1 MKKPLPM
8 RACAC
13 YTPILS
19 LRTPILSLLLWLII
33 LLCPR
38 LSYAQCATAPIA
50 AATCTGGNGTAA
62 GGITISTGQTYWVSG
77 ASSFSAIILSGGILR
92 VCGTLNI
99 TVLTFNSGDLIVE
112 SGGTVNITSFSS
124 SNLNGNV
131 VFINRG
137 TINITSN
144 FTFQNAGNAIYN
156 DLSTSVFNVA
166 GTVTVNSA
174 LIVNRG
180 NISFSGLYYQGAA
193 GDFCVQD
200 QSITNIG
207 TLTNVT
213 TNSFAYSGLGSP
225 ACVHVSG
232 SAVLNGNLTNASLI
246 HVCQGATA
254 TPTGGATSNPGDGW
268 GSAIVTTGCSS
279 CATVLAL
286 NISDFTAVPQGTG
299 VRLTW
304 TCDQQL
310 QGNEVFYAEK
320 STDGVHFSTFNTIA
334 AFPGQSTYTVA
345 DTDPAAGQS
354 WYRVQVFSLSGGSN
368 YSVIA
373 LVETGSVP
381 GQLQIYPN
389 PAGQN
394 TAITLVIPS
403 MESGTMH
410 ISLVDMTGQLLRSKT
425 ATLTSGANTLTWSLR
440 GLAAGIYIVRIESIG
455 SAVNSN
461 LYGRIVVRGN

>member
-1 MKKPLPM
+1 
-8 RACAC
+8 
-13 YTPILS
+13 
-19 LRTPILSLLLWLII
+19 
-33 LLCPR
+33 
-38 LSYAQCATAPIA
+38 
-50 AATCTGGNGTAA
+50 
-62 GGITISTGQTYWVSG
+62 
-77 ASSFSAIILSGGILR
+77 
-92 VCGTLNI
+92 
-99 TVLTFNSGDLIVE
+99 VLTFNSGDLIVE
-112 SGGTVNITSFSS
+112 NGGTVDITSFSS
-124 SNLNGNV
+124 TNLNGNV

-137 TINITSN
+137 TINITSS

-166 GTVTVNSA
+166 GTVTVNNA

-180 NISFSGLYYQGAA
+180 NISFSALYYQGGA

-200 QSITNIG
+200 QSQTKIG

-213 TNSFAYSGLGSP
+213 TNGFTYSGLGSP
-225 ACVHVSG
+225 ACLYVSG
-232 SAVLNGNLTNASLI
+232 AAILQDNVTNSSLI

-268 GSAIVTTGCSS
+268 GSATVTTGCSS

-334 AFPGQSTYTVA
+334 ASPGQYTYTVA

-354 WYRVQVFSLSGGSN
+354 WYRVQVFSPSGGSN

-373 LVETGSVP
+373 LVETGSVA

-394 TAITLVIPS
+394 TAITLVIPF
-403 MESGTMH
+403 MTSGTVQ
-410 ISLVDMTGQLLRSKT
+410 ISLVDMAGQLLRSKT
-425 ATLTSGANTLTWSLR
+425 AALTSGANTVNWPLQ
-440 GLAAGIYIVRIESIG
+440 GLAAGIYVVRIES
-455 SAVNSN
+455 AMNSN
-461 LYGRIVVRGN
+461 LYGRIAIRGN

>member
-1 MKKPLPM
+1 MNKPLPILVFGR
-8 RACAC
+8 RA
-13 YTPILS
+13 T
-19 LRTPILSLLLWLII
+19 ILSLLSWLIV
-33 LLCPR
+33 LLCPQ
-38 LSYAQCATAPIA
+38 LSHAQCAAAPIA
-50 AATCTGGNGTAA
+50 ATTCTGGNGAATA
-62 GGITISTGQTYWVSG
+62 GITISAGQTYWVSG
-77 ASSFSAIILSGGILR
+77 SSSFATITLSGGILR

-99 TVLTFNSGDLIVE
+99 TTLTFNSGDLIVE
-112 SGGTVNITSFSS
+112 SGGTVDITTFSS

-137 TINITSN
+137 TINITSS

-166 GTVTVNSA
+166 GTVTVDNA

-180 NISFSGLYYQGAA
+180 SISFSALYYQGGA

-200 QSITNIG
+200 QSQTKIG

-213 TNSFAYSGLGSP
+213 TNGFTYSGLGSP
-225 ACVHVSG
+225 ACVYVSG
-232 SAVLNGNLTNASLI
+232 SAVLNDNLTSSSLI

-268 GSAIVTTGCSS
+268 GSATVTTGCSS

-286 NISDFTAVPQGTG
+286 NISDFTAIPQGNT
-299 VRLTW
+299 VHLTW

-334 AFPGQSTYTVA
+334 ASPGQYTYTVA

-354 WYRVQVFSLSGGSN
+354 WYRVEVFSPFGGSN
-368 YSVIA
+368 YSVVA
-373 LVETGSVP
+373 LVETGSTT
-381 GQLQIYPN
+381 GQLRIYPN

-403 MESGTMH
+403 ITSGTAQ
-410 ISLVDMTGQLLRSKT
+410 ISLVDMAGQLLRSKT
-425 ATLTSGANTLTWSLR
+425 IVLTSGTNTLTWSLR
-440 GLAAGIYIVRIESIG
+440 GLPAGMYVVRIA
-455 SAVNSN
+455 SAINNN
-461 LYGRIVVRGN
+461 LYGRIAIRGN

>member
-1 MKKPLPM
+1 MKKPLPI

-19 LRTPILSLLLWLII
+19 LLLSVII

-38 LSYAQCATAPIA
+38 LSHAQCAAAPIA
-50 AATCTGGNGTAA
+50 AATCTGGNGAA
-62 GGITISTGQTYWVSG
+62 ANGITISAGQTYWVTG
-77 ASSFSAIILSGGILR
+77 TTSFAAITLSGGILR
-92 VCGTLNI
+92 VCGTLYI

-112 SGGTVNITSFSS
+112 NGGTVDITSFSS
-124 SNLNGNV
+124 TTMNGNV

-144 FTFQNAGNAIYN
+144 FMFQNAGNAIYN

-180 NISFSGLYYQGAA
+180 NLSFSALYYQGAA

-213 TNSFAYSGLGSP
+213 TNSFTYSGLGSP
-225 ACVHVSG
+225 ACLYVSG
-232 SAVLNGNLTNASLI
+232 SATLQDNVTNSSLI
-246 HVCQGATA
+246 HVCQGSTA
-254 TPTGGATSNPGDGW
+254 TPAGGATTNPGDGW
-268 GSAIVTTGCSS
+268 GSATVTKSCSS
-279 CATVLAL
+279 CSEVLAL
-286 NISDFTAVPQGTG
+286 NISDFTAIPQGST

-304 TCDQQL
+304 TSDQQL

-334 AFPGQSTYTVA
+334 ASPGQYTYTVA
-345 DTDPAAGQS
+345 DPDPAAGQS
-354 WYRVQVFSLSGGSN
+354 WYRIQVFSPSGGSN

-373 LVETGSVP
+373 LVETDSVA

-403 MESGTMH
+403 MASGTVQ
-410 ISLVDMTGQLLRSKT
+410 ISLVDMAGQLLRSKT
-425 ATLTSGANTLTWSLR
+425 ATLTIGANTLTWSLR
-440 GLAAGIYIVRIESIG
+440 GLAAGIYIVRIKSVE

-461 LYGRIVVRGN
+461 LYGRIVIRGN

>member
-1 MKKPLPM
+1 MKNPLPILAFV
-8 RACAC
+8 RCAR
-13 YTPILS
+13 TLHVLS
-19 LRTPILSLLLWLII
+19 WLII

-38 LSYAQCATAPIA
+38 LSYAQCSAAPIA
-50 AATCTGGNGTAA
+50 ATTCTGGNGAA
-62 GGITISTGQTYWVSG
+62 STGITISTGQTYWVTG
-77 ASSFSAIILSGGILR
+77 SSNNFATITLSGGILR
-92 VCGTLNI
+92 VCGSLNI
-99 TVLTFNSGDLIVE
+99 TTLTFNSGDLIVE
-112 SGGTVNITSFSS
+112 SGGTVNITTFSS
-124 SNLNGNV
+124 GNLNGDV

-137 TINITSN
+137 TINITSS

-156 DLSTSVFNVA
+156 DLSTSMFTVS
-166 GTVTVNSA
+166 GTVTVNNA

-180 NISFSGLYYQGAA
+180 NMSLSALYYQGGA

-200 QSITNIG
+200 QSSTKIG

-213 TNSFAYSGLGSP
+213 TNGFTYSGLGSP
-225 ACVHVSG
+225 ACVYVSG
-232 SAVLNGNLTNASLI
+232 TAVLNDNLTNSSLV

-268 GSAIVTTGCSS
+268 GSATVTTGCSS

-286 NISDFTAVPQGTG
+286 NISDFTAIPQGNT

-320 STDGVHFSTFNTIA
+320 STDGVHFNTFNTIA
-334 AFPGQSTYTVA
+334 ASPAQYTYTIA

-354 WYRVQVFSLSGGSN
+354 YYRVEVFSPSGGSN

-373 LVETGSVP
+373 LVETGSTT

-403 MESGTMH
+403 ITSGTAQ
-410 ISLVDMTGQLLRSKT
+410 ISLVDMAGQLLSAKT
-425 ATLTSGANTLTWSLR
+425 VELTSGANTLAWSLR
-440 GLAAGIYIVRIESIG
+440 GLPAGMYVVRIES
-455 SAVNSN
+455 AMNNN
-461 LYGRIVVRGN
+461 LYGKVAVRP

>member
-1 MKKPLPM
+1 MKKPLPILAFV
-8 RACAC
+8 RCA
-13 YTPILS
+13 
-19 LRTPILSLLLWLII
+19 RTLHAFSWLII

-38 LSYAQCATAPIA
+38 LSHAQCAAAPIA
-50 AATCTGGNGTAA
+50 ATTCTGGNGAA
-62 GGITISTGQTYWVSG
+62 SSGITIGTGQTYWVTGPSNNF
-77 ASSFSAIILSGGILR
+77 ATITLSGGILR

-112 SGGTVNITSFSS
+112 NGGTLDITSFSS
-124 SNLNGNV
+124 STLNGNV

-137 TINITSN
+137 TINITSS
-144 FTFQNAGNAIYN
+144 FTFQNTGNAIYN

-180 NISFSGLYYQGAA
+180 NMSLAALYYQGAA
-193 GDFCVQD
+193 GGFCVQD
-200 QSITNIG
+200 QSQTKIG

-213 TNSFAYSGLGSP
+213 TNSFTYSGLGSP
-225 ACVHVSG
+225 ACLYVSG
-232 SAVLNGNLTNASLI
+232 TATLQDNVTNSSLI

-254 TPTGGATSNPGDGW
+254 TPTGGATSNPGNGW
-268 GSAIVTTGCSS
+268 GSATVTTGCSS

-286 NISDFTAVPQGTG
+286 NISDFTAIPQGNI

-310 QGNEVFYAEK
+310 QGNEVFYTEK

-334 AFPGQSTYTVA
+334 ASPGQYTYTIA

-354 WYRVQVFSLSGGSN
+354 YYRVEVFSPSGGSN
-368 YSVIA
+368 YSAIA
-373 LVETGSVP
+373 LVETGSTT

-403 MESGTMH
+403 VTSGTAQV
-410 ISLVDMTGQLLRSKT
+410 SLVDMAGQLLSAKT
-425 ATLTSGANTLTWSLR
+425 IMLTTGANTLTWSLR
-440 GLAAGIYIVRIESIG
+440 GLPAGMYVVRIES
-455 SAVNSN
+455 AMNDN
-461 LYGRIVVRGN
+461 LYGRIAVRGN

>member
-1 MKKPLPM
+1 MTLYRMKNPLPSPAFGR
-8 RACAC
+8 RA
-13 YTPILS
+13 TILPV
-19 LRTPILSLLLWLII
+19 LWWLIL

-38 LSYAQCATAPIA
+38 LSYAQCTAAPIA
-50 AATCTGGNGTAA
+50 AATCTGGNGAA
-62 GGITISTGQTYWVSG
+62 SSGITIGAGQTYWVTG
-77 ASSFSAIILSGGILR
+77 ASNNFATITINGGILR
-92 VCGTLNI
+92 VCGSLNI
-99 TVLTFNSGDLIVE
+99 TTLTFTSGDLIVE
-112 SGGTVNITSFSS
+112 SGGSVTITTFSS

-137 TINITSN
+137 ATTITSS
-144 FTFQNAGNAIYN
+144 FTFQNPGNAIYN
-156 DLSTSVFNVA
+156 DLSTSVFTVA
-166 GTVTVNSA
+166 GIVTVDNA

-180 NISFSGLYYQGAA
+180 NISFSALYYQGGA

-200 QSITNIG
+200 QSQTKIG

-213 TNSFAYSGLGSP
+213 TNGFTYSGLGSP
-225 ACVHVSG
+225 ACVYVSG
-232 SAVLNGNLTNASLI
+232 SATLQDNLTSSSLI

-268 GSAIVTTGCSS
+268 GSATVTTGCSS

-286 NISDFTAVPQGTG
+286 NISDFTAIPQGNA

-320 STDGVHFSTFNTIA
+320 STDGVHFSTFNTTA
-334 AFPGQSTYTVA
+334 ASPGQYTYTVA

-354 WYRVQVFSLSGGSN
+354 WYRVEVFSPFGGSN

-373 LVETGSVP
+373 LVQTGSTT

-394 TAITLVIPS
+394 TAITIVIPS
-403 MESGTMH
+403 ITSGTAQ
-410 ISLVDMTGQLLRSKT
+410 ISLVDMAGQRLRSKT
-425 ATLTSGANTLTWSLR
+425 IALTSGANTLTWSLR
-440 GLAAGIYIVRIESIG
+440 GLPAGMYIVRIES
-455 SAVNSN
+455 AMNNN
-461 LYGRIVVRGN
+461 LYGRIAIRGN